1 MEATI
6 MTKANIVD
14 YVVENCSLKKKD
26 AEAAVNAVFA
36 AISDAL
42 AEGNKVQI
50 ASFGSF
56 EVKAKAERKGCNPL
70 TKEEIIIPACKAP
83 SFKAGKALKEAVNK

>member
-56 EVKAKAERKGCNPL
+56 EIRHGVPR
-70 TKEEIIIPACKAP
+70 
-83 SFKAGKALKEAVNK
+83 